1 MNALTDTSHP
11 ERTLTPTAP
20 TGVVRLMLTDFRNY
34 EHLRLDLEARPVVLT
49 GENGA
54 GKTNVLEALS
64 FLTSGRGMRG
74 AKLADIG
81 RCSPDG
87 TEMRPWAVSADLET
101 AIGSVRLG
109 TGIDPSAPERRS
121 VHIDGKPAKGAAA
134 FAAHC
139 AAVWVTPAMDRLFTD
154 TPGERRRFIDRLVTV
169 LDPDH
174 ASRVAAYD
182 QANRR
187 RARLFRDGVSD
198 ATWFDAEEDTLARYG
213 VAIAAARHGATARL
227 NGVLATEDGPF
238 PTAQLGL
245 TGQIDEW
252 LDTMAAVDA
261 EEALRQS
268 LAADRA
274 AWTGDGEPP
283 PAQGPNRSDLDVIM
297 SASGRAAAD
306 CSTGEQKALLISII
320 LAHVRLQ
327 TEQKGQPPLLLL
339 DEVAAH
345 LDRDRRHHLF
355 ERIVASGTQAW
366 LTGTDVGTF
375 AELGDWAQ
383 IFSVSNRQVT
393 PTPLATVLS
402 HPKIG
407 GQNQQP
413 ISAAPAQE

>member
-1 MNALTDTSHP
+1 MNALTDTLRP
-11 ERTLTPTAP
+11 ERTPSPTAP
-20 TGVVRLMLTDFRNY
+20 AGVVRLMLTDFRNY
-34 EHLRLDLEARPVVLT
+34 ERLRLEFKTRPVVLT

-54 GKTNVLEALS
+54 GKTNILEALS
-64 FLTSGRGMRG
+64 FLTSGRGLRG
-74 AKLADIG
+74 AKLSDIG
-81 RCSPDG
+81 RRSPDSE
-87 TEMRPWAVSADLET
+87 EMRLWAVSADLET
-101 AIGSVRLG
+101 PAGSIRLG

-134 FAAHC
+134 FTAHC
-139 AAVWVTPAMDRLFTD
+139 AAVWVTPSMDRLFTD
-154 TPGERRRFIDRLVTV
+154 APGERRRFVDRLVTV

-198 ATWFDAEEDTLARYG
+198 GAWFEAEEDTLARYG
-213 VAIAAARHGATARL
+213 VAIAAARHAATARL
-227 NGVLATEDGPF
+227 NGMLTTEDGPF

-261 EEALRQS
+261 EEALRQN
-268 LAADRA
+268 LAADRK
-274 AWTGDGEPP
+274 AWTGEGEPP
-283 PAQGPNRSDLDVIM
+283 PAQGPNRSDLDVVM
-297 SASGRAAAD
+297 ATSGRTAAD

-327 TEQKGQPPLLLL
+327 TEQKGRPPLLLL

-375 AELGDWAQ
+375 AELGERAQ
-383 IFSVSNRQVT
+383 FFSVSNRQVT

-402 HPKIG
+402 HPRIG
-407 GQNQQP
+407 RASPRVN
-413 ISAAPAQE
+413 EHE